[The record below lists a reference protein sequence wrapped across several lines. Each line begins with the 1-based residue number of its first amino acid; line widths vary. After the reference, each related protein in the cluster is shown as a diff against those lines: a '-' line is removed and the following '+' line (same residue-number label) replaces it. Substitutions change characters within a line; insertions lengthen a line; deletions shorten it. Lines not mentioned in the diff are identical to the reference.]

1 MDFLDSNNILT
12 SFQHGFRQ
20 GRSCETQ
27 LLTTLKD
34 FSQTLNTSDQT
45 DAVLLDFSKAFDK
58 VDHKI
63 LLAKIDSIGIQ
74 GPLHNWMS
82 SFLTDRLQ
90 YVTVDGSTSNPCK
103 VLSGVP
109 QGTVLGPLFFLIY
122 INDIQDNLS
131 PGTTIR
137 LFADDSLLYRV
148 IKSIKDTLILQ
159 KDLEQLQKWEKAN
172 KMEFHPNKCQI
183 LRISNKREPIKAI
196 YTIHNTVLQEF
207 SSAKYLGV
215 TIDNQLNW
223 NTHTNNVYQKAS
235 FMLSFLERNFYKC
248 PKHVKENLF
257 NALVRPILE
266 YGCCAWDPYRIKQ
279 INKLEMIN
287 KRAARFIT
295 GNFVREHGNTN
306 KNMETLGWSP
316 LSERRAKIKLI
327 MFYKIQ
333 SNQVHI
339 ATDNLIENPRKPL
352 NFLIPYSSVDAH
364 LYSFYPSTIRL
375 WNSLPASLKSSSSVS
390 AFKSSLD
397 KHTTIRASYN

>member
-63 LLAKIDSIGIQ
+63 LLSKIDAIGIQ

-183 LRISNKREPIKAI
+183 LRITNKKEPIKAI

-215 TIDNQLNW
+215 TIDNHLNW
-223 NTHTNNVYQKAS
+223 NNHTNNVYQKAS

-257 NALVRPILE
+257 NALVRPLLE

-397 KHTTIRASYN
+397 KHSTIRASYN

>member
-1 MDFLDSNNILT
+1 MKADL
-12 SFQHGFRQ
+12 HH
-20 GRSCETQ
+20 
-27 LLTTLKD
+27 
-34 FSQTLNTSDQT
+34 SQ
-45 DAVLLDFSKAFDK
+45 
-58 VDHKI
+58 
-63 LLAKIDSIGIQ
+63 
-74 GPLHNWMS
+74 
-82 SFLTDRLQ
+82 
-90 YVTVDGSTSNPCK
+90 
-103 VLSGVP
+103 
-109 QGTVLGPLFFLIY
+109 
-122 INDIQDNLS
+122 NL
-131 PGTTIR
+131 
-137 LFADDSLLYRV
+137 
-148 IKSIKDTLILQ
+148 
-159 KDLEQLQKWEKAN
+159 
-172 KMEFHPNKCQI
+172 
-183 LRISNKREPIKAI
+183 
-196 YTIHNTVLQEF
+196 
-207 SSAKYLGV
+207 SAKYLGV
-215 TIDNQLNW
+215 TIDNHLNW
-223 NTHTNNVYQKAS
+223 NNHTNNAYQKAS

-257 NALVRPILE
+257 NALVRPLLE

-397 KHTTIRASYN
+397 KHSTIRASYN